1 MPLLQIKRLMRCL
14 TPVFL
19 TILLI
24 GQTASSSPNSALTVD
39 PAWEGLA
46 FRIEDSRAFV
56 GIAPVYLS
64 VSKLEP
70 IDGKLVGTYSIRVP
84 LKASKNDQGKIVLPL
99 NVKVSDLGAK
109 GGVLKGKAHSETKAG
124 SINDIIC
131 VIMPEE
137 DQGIRLAITTKNRT
151 INFESRYSIIEM
163 RQDG

>member
-1 MPLLQIKRLMRCL
+1 MRCL

-19 TILLI
+19 TVLFI
-24 GQTASSSPNSALTVD
+24 GQTAISSPQSPLPVD

-70 IDGKLVGTYSIRVP
+70 IDGKLVGTYTIRVP
-84 LKASKNDQGKIVLPL
+84 LKTSKNDQGKIVLPL
-99 NVKVSDLGAK
+99 NVKVSDLGAR
-109 GGVLKGKAHSETKAG
+109 GGVLKGKAHSESNAG
-124 SINDIIC
+124 SINDIVC
-131 VIMPEE
+131 VILPEE

-151 INFESRYSIIEM
+151 INFESRYSIIETS
-163 RQDG
+163 QDG